1 MLSKLSVLLWAMCLA
16 TAVYSAEPVLAPAAL
31 VNIAG
36 EQRMLSQRLAKAY
49 AQLGLNVVPAVA
61 SAQIKE
67 SVARFEAN
75 LDRLRPVVDGVAEAA
90 PIYRGLVQGWSTLR
104 AAAVLPVTRDSALAV
119 SLQSE
124 AVLDS
129 AEHLTRTLS
138 AASGAVGRHVDV
150 AGRQRM
156 LSQRVVKAYMLHS
169 WGVGSRE
176 NRDEMEVAA
185 REFGEGLVTLAAL
198 PGNTAEMRAE
208 LEEIALQWEWLQTA
222 LAAEGAMSYRL
233 VVAEAGDSILI
244 AADRLTRLYEHSGGR

>member
-1 MLSKLSVLLWAMCLA
+1 MLRKPFVLLWATCLA
-16 TAVYSAEPVLAPAAL
+16 IAVHAAGPVSAPAAS

-61 SAQIKE
+61 SGQVKE
-67 SVARFEAN
+67 SIARFEAN
-75 LDRLRPVVDGVAEAA
+75 LDRLRPVIDGVAGAA
-90 PIYRGLVQGWSTLR
+90 PIYQSLVQGWSALR
-104 AAAVLPVTRDSALAV
+104 AAAVVPATRDSALVV
-119 SLQSE
+119 SQRSQ

-129 AEHLTRTLS
+129 AEQLTRMLS
-138 AASGAVGRHVDV
+138 AASGAVGRQVDL

-156 LSQRVVKAYMLHS
+156 LSQRLVKAYMLHS
-169 WGVGSRE
+169 WGIESRE
-176 NRDEMEVAA
+176 NRREMEAA
-185 REFGEGLVTLAAL
+185 TREFGEGLAALAAL

-208 LEEIALQWEWLQTA
+208 LEEIALQWEWLQAA

-244 AADRLTRLYEHSGGR
+244 AADRLARLYEHSGGR